1 MLVSPG
7 TCPGTG
13 PDPAPSCACLN
24 GGICQTVGIS
34 TTCQCPSG
42 YSGTLCEWGPC
53 HPTPCLNGVCTDLT
67 TATGR
72 DLRTNKVVRSGLIL
86 ES

>member
-13 PDPAPSCACLN
+13 PEPSPSCACMN
-24 GGICQTVGIS
+24 GGVCETVGIS

-72 DLRTNKVVRSGLIL
+72 DPRLKMFHRGKF